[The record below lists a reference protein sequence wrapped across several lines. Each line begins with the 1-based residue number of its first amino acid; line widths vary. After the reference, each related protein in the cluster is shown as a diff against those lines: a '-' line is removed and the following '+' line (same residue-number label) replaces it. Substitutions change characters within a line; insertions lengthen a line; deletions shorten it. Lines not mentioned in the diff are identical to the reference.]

1 MSHSNSFGYKEEL
14 SRSMNGFSSFAVSF
28 SLISVLTG
36 IFANFN
42 FGYQQAGSAIIL
54 SWILVAVGQFLVA
67 LVMSR
72 LSIQYPIVGYGY
84 QWGARIINTHFGFFV
99 GWLLLIQ
106 FITGFP
112 TICKTFTTIL
122 IDMLNISASETTQS
136 IFTLFV
142 ISLVS
147 LIHILGIKIASKIND
162 YGVYAEIIGV
172 VFIITILLSASI
184 LSENVNYSSLESS
197 INYLNQNSLT
207 FSSFALSLLLGTWC
221 LTGFEAAADLAEETK
236 APTKTIPKAIMLSI
250 ITSSI
255 TGLLIIIFLVLQA
268 NDIEKTKDNLLLA
281 ILTKAIGV
289 KMTST
294 LLIFILI
301 SIFACAVAS
310 MATASRLLFSFSRD
324 KIFPYSDWISVVG
337 KKSKSPNNAIL
348 LIWSFSCLSILGL
361 KRIEIISSVSALA
374 AYLGYTGIM
383 IAALKNK
390 STVLNNRRF
399 YYKNYWLKAIQW
411 IALCWVVFVVIMLA
425 YPESDIEGFETKH
438 LPLIT
443 TSISILIG
451 ILLYFFYVRRRINEG
466 IAGPPN
472 QKI

>member
-136 IFTLFV
+136 IFTLFI

-172 VFIITILLSASI
+172 VFIITILVSASI
-184 LSENVNYSSLESS
+184 LSEKVNYSSLESS
-197 INYLNQNSLT
+197 INSLNQNSLT

-250 ITSSI
+250 TTSSI
-255 TGLLIIIFLVLQA
+255 TGLIIIIFLVLQA
-268 NDIEKTKDNLLLA
+268 NDIEKTKDNLLIA
-281 ILTKAIGV
+281 ILTKAIGL

>member
-136 IFTLFV
+136 IFTLFI

-184 LSENVNYSSLESS
+184 LSEKVNYSSLESS
-197 INYLNQNSLT
+197 INYLNQNSLN

-250 ITSSI
+250 TTSSI
-255 TGLLIIIFLVLQA
+255 TGLIIIIFLVLQA
-268 NDIEKTKDNLLLA
+268 NDIEKTKDNLLIA
-281 ILTKAIGV
+281 ILTKAIGL

-425 YPESDIEGFETKH
+425 YPESNVEGFETKH

>member
-42 FGYQQAGSAIIL
+42 FGYQQAGSAIIW
-54 SWILVAVGQFLVA
+54 SWMLVAVGQFLVA

-99 GWLLLIQ
+99 GWFLLIQ

-122 IDMLNISASETTQS
+122 IDMLDISASETTES

-147 LIHILGIKIASKIND
+147 LIHILGIKVASKIND

-255 TGLLIIIFLVLQA
+255 TGLIIIIFLVFQA

-310 MATASRLLFSFSRD
+310 MATASR
-324 KIFPYSDWISVVG
+324 
-337 KKSKSPNNAIL
+337 
-348 LIWSFSCLSILGL
+348 
-361 KRIEIISSVSALA
+361 
-374 AYLGYTGIM
+374 
-383 IAALKNK
+383 
-390 STVLNNRRF
+390 
-399 YYKNYWLKAIQW
+399 
-411 IALCWVVFVVIMLA
+411 
-425 YPESDIEGFETKH
+425 
-438 LPLIT
+438 
-443 TSISILIG
+443 
-451 ILLYFFYVRRRINEG
+451 
-466 IAGPPN
+466 
-472 QKI
+472 